1 MPGRRCCVDSKGR
14 EARTLKVKEPS
25 FQMSKKKEKEKEKE
39 LRTNKSD
46 ATYGVATTNLRGEYS
61 CQQLH

>member
-14 EARTLKVKEPS
+14 EARTPKVKEPS
-25 FQMSKKKEKEKEKE
+25 FQMSKKKEEE

>member
-14 EARTLKVKEPS
+14 EARTPKVKEPS
-25 FQMSKKKEKEKEKE
+25 FQMSKKKEKEKE

>member
-14 EARTLKVKEPS
+14 EARTPKVKESS
-25 FQMSKKKEKEKEKE
+25 FQMSKKKEKEKE